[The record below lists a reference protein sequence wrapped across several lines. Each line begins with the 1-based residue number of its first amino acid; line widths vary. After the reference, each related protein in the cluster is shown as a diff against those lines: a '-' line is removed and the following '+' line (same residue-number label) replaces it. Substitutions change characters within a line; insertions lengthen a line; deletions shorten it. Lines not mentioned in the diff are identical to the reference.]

1 MKIFQNLFS
10 TPQSEPS
17 DASSPGKTSSKGPET
32 APVKMNLDE
41 RMAFRR
47 ELLFETVR
55 STMSSQRIA
64 HSSYRFK
71 IMRTDKRGHCY
82 AVMMDMSPAFMDSDQ
97 GQHKQLAE
105 TAALLT
111 KNAQSRYGLV
121 VAGVYWRLDE
131 TLDATVAA
139 WARPPGSAAPAHELA
154 SQPANEPAIEPAQ
167 APDPAA
173 GNIEKYERATADE
186 LAAFEAAWQKSSDIQ
201 IGNRTY
207 SSDLAPLGED
217 PAHK

>member
-10 TPQSEPS
+10 TSRSQSG
-17 DASSPGKTSSKGPET
+17 DAPTQDRTSSRGPET

-55 STMSSQRIA
+55 STLGNRRIVP
-64 HSSYRFK
+64 SSYRFK
-71 IMRTDKRGHCY
+71 IMRTDRRGHCY
-82 AVMMDMSPAFMDSDQ
+82 AIMMDMSPSFMDSEH

-111 KNAQSRYGLV
+111 KNAQVRYGLI
-121 VAGVYWRLDE
+121 VAGVYWRVDE
-131 TLDATVAA
+131 TLDAAVAA
-139 WARPPGSAAPAHELA
+139 WARPPEAAAPASERA
-154 SQPANEPAIEPAQ
+154 
-167 APDPAA
+167 DPAA
-173 GNIEKYERATADE
+173 NNIEKYERATADE

-201 IGNRTY
+201 IGDRTY

-217 PAHK
+217 PPLK